1 MDVVDKIAALPTIQ
15 NDQPQDPNMAKIN
28 SIKIIDRNATTN

>member
-15 NDQPQDPNMAKIN
+15 NDQPQDANLAKIV
-28 SIKIIDRNATTN
+28 SIKISDNNMTKS